1 MGLSDL
7 PQASGLEHAR
17 VFRKFGWIVRSES
30 NHIILTHADHLR
42 ITLSIPNHREVKL
55 PLLKRQ
61 IQIAGL
67 TDKIYRAMY
76 DSL

>member
-7 PQASGLEHAR
+7 PQASGLQHAR
-17 VFRKFGWIVRSES
+17 VFRKFGWILRSEG
-30 NHIILTHADHLR
+30 NHIILTHPDHAR
-42 ITLSIPNHREVKL
+42 VTLSIPNHRVVKL

-67 TDKIYRAMY
+67 TDKLYRSMF
-76 DSL
+76 DTL

>member
-1 MGLSDL
+1 MFRPNGTDSLTHPDK
-7 PQASGLEHAR
+7 AR
-17 VFRKFGWIVRSES
+17 V
-30 NHIILTHADHLR
+30 
-42 ITLSIPNHREVKL
+42 TLSIPNHPEVKL

-67 TDKIYRAMY
+67 DDKLYRSVF

>member
-7 PQASGLEHAR
+7 PQTSGVIHAR
-17 VFRKFGWIVRSES
+17 VFRNFGWIVRSDG
-30 NHIILTHADHLR
+30 NHIILTHTDHPR

-67 TDKIYRAMY
+67 TDKLYRAMY

>member
-1 MGLSDL
+1 MGISDL
-7 PQASGLEHAR
+7 PRASGLEHVR
-17 VFRKFGWIVRSES
+17 VFRKFGWIVRREG
-30 NHIILTHADHLR
+30 NHIILTHPEKPR
-42 ITLSIPNHREVKL
+42 VTLSIPNHREVKL

-67 TDKIYRAMY
+67 DDKLYRAVF

>member
-1 MGLSDL
+1 LGLSDL
-7 PQASGLEHAR
+7 PRASGLEHVR
-17 VFRKFGWIVRSES
+17 VFRKFGWMVRREG
-30 NHIILTHADHLR
+30 NHIILTHPDKPR
-42 ITLSIPNHREVKL
+42 VTLSIPNHPEVKL

-67 TDKIYRAMY
+67 DDKLYRSVF